1 MSKTVIAIFE
11 VNAEDRRSLQRQLS
25 SIKQV
30 ELRFWGKTIN
40 DVDPSEYHDAQ
51 IVSVFTLSQI
61 TPAVLH
67 KLPKL
72 TLIASRST
80 GVDHIN
86 VRAAK
91 GAGVA
96 VTNVPGYGEN
106 TVAEYAFGLLL
117 SVIRKLPQAS
127 QQIQTGK
134 IDHTALTGFEL
145 YGKTLGIIGTGKIG
159 AHTARIA
166 NGFGMR
172 ILGFDPY
179 PNHQLEIDHGLQ
191 YMHMIELLRHS
202 DVISIHS
209 PYTGKNMHMIGKTE
223 FAVMKQGAILINTAR
238 GELVDSKEL
247 VKNLQSGKLGGA
259 GLDVLEDENLLRSSD
274 EVELLTRTID
284 RSACDHVVEQMI
296 LEKMPNVVLSPHNAF
311 NTHEALERIRQT
323 TAENIT
329 AFLMGQPQNIV
340 DRN

>member
-1 MSKTVIAIFE
+1 MTKTIVALFE

-25 SIKQV
+25 AIKQV
-30 ELRFWGKTIN
+30 ELRFWRQTIN
-40 DVDPSEYHDAQ
+40 EVDPVEYRDAQ

-61 TPAVLH
+61 TAAVLH

-72 TLIASRST
+72 VLIASRST

-86 VRAAK
+86 IRAAK
-91 GAGVA
+91 SVGAV

-117 SVIRKLPQAS
+117 SVIRKLPLAS

-134 IDHTALTGFEL
+134 IDHTVLTGFEL

-159 AHTARIA
+159 AHMARIA

-172 ILGFDPY
+172 VVGFDPY
-179 PNHQLEIDHGLQ
+179 PNHQLEIDYGMAYAHLND
-191 YMHMIELLRHS
+191 LLRHS
-202 DVISIHS
+202 DVVSIHS
-209 PYTGKNMHMIGKTE
+209 PYTGKNLHMISKTE
-223 FAVMKQGAILINTAR
+223 FAVMKQGAILVNTAR

-247 VKNLQSGKLGGA
+247 VKNLQSGKLSGA

-284 RSACDHVVEQMI
+284 RAACDHVVEQMI

-311 NTHEALERIRQT
+311 NTYEALERIRQT
-323 TAENIT
+323 TAANIT
-329 AFLMGQPQNIV
+329 SFLSGQLQNIV
-340 DRN
+340 DKN